1 MRALTWIAGIAAGI
15 ALVLI
20 VTAFIG
26 NRDRSGE
33 TVSAGQWAQTV
44 CGAVGVWRSELRTIV
59 KGVRQS
65 PAYGGST
72 EEPQSQT
79 RSGRSGTIRQGLDR
93 AVRATETMVTGIDN
107 AGTPDTP
114 RGDEAARSVS
124 DWADESLDELEDAQ
138 DALDSKPETIEE
150 ALRDLGTAT
159 SAIGSTLAS
168 GVRTMASVTAGDP
181 QLAAAFAGSSTCRQM
196 RKKEQS
202 S

>member
-1 MRALTWIAGIAAGI
+1 MRALTWVAGIAAGI
-15 ALVLI
+15 AIVLVA
-20 VTAFIG
+20 TAFVG

-59 KGVRQS
+59 KGVRKA
-65 PAYGGST
+65 PAFGGAT

-79 RSGRSGTIRQGLDR
+79 QGGRTSALRQGLDR

-114 RGDEAARSVS
+114 QGDQAARSVS
-124 DWADESLDELEDAQ
+124 DWADESLDGLEEAQ
-138 DALDSKPETIEE
+138 DALESKPETIEE

-168 GVRTMASVTAGDP
+168 GVTTMAGVAASDP
-181 QLAAAFAGSSTCRQM
+181 QLTAAFAGSSTCRQM